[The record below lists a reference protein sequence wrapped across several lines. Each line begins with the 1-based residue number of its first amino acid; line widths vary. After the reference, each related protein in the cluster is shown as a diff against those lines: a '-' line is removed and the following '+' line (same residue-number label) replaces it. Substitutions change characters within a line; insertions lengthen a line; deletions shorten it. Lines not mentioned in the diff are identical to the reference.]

1 MTAEE
6 LALRAARGETLTPD
20 EMTELSKAMMADRRR
35 IEALTTEVNQLKAKT
50 SLLKGMVDQV
60 FETSQSSRC
69 IDTMRE
75 EVTSEGAKRDSYLYN
90 AFEVRQ
96 LIYTYDNLRADH
108 RALNE
113 VYAKLSAHGNAAI
126 GLQMLTRDIDSGNV
140 HPFSFQDVA
149 ALLDVHRNAVV
160 ASLTRPVKKNVR
172 EVFQLLKAHPDA
184 HFYGEEVRMVRQ
196 WGVDHE
202 RNANIVK
209 SRLGRAFTDPVGYMD
224 PRFDLMLSKVTKR
237 QLLDGKALTAQAY
250 QHAVFT
256 RPDFLK
262 IPETWTL
269 CDDKTQFHAGEH
281 FHTNPCDGTWWCG
294 AHFSG
299 LSGYQLMNILETAL
313 AELRLLHIHFPG
325 GINNGN

>member
-1 MTAEE
+1 
-6 LALRAARGETLTPD
+6 
-20 EMTELSKAMMADRRR
+20 
-35 IEALTTEVNQLKAKT
+35 
-50 SLLKGMVDQV
+50 
-60 FETSQSSRC
+60 
-69 IDTMRE
+69 
-75 EVTSEGAKRDSYLYN
+75 
-90 AFEVRQ
+90 
-96 LIYTYDNLRADH
+96 
-108 RALNE
+108 
-113 VYAKLSAHGNAAI
+113 
-126 GLQMLTRDIDSGNV
+126 
-140 HPFSFQDVA
+140 
-149 ALLDVHRNAVV
+149 
-160 ASLTRPVKKNVR
+160 
-172 EVFQLLKAHPDA
+172 
-184 HFYGEEVRMVRQ
+184 MVRQ